1 MISPGNYN
9 LSTNFEELKKIV
21 YRDKHDSSLKSKI
34 RGSGIFIRPSKEL
47 LEICN
52 NIVKNFDTTLEWS
65 FEIFYSTSPVKLH
78 NDANCDLDLKRCHR
92 VMIIPIDYSMPIK
105 PSTIVF
111 DKLCETKIVA
121 GSIPGTY
128 VDVLTNKIVD
138 INIEDTNFID
148 PEYFKLKLKHMPM
161 DFYKGLKVLKDQT
174 WHMGDF
180 FIIDS
185 KYLHV
190 SGFFKDTDWKLSIN
204 GLGFKYG

>member
-1 MISPGNYN
+1 MISPGNYK
-9 LSTNFEELKKIV
+9 LPTNFEELKKIV
-21 YRDKHDSSLKSKI
+21 YRDKHDPSLKSKK
-34 RGSGIFIRPSKEL
+34 RESGIFIQPSKEL

-52 NIVKNFDTTLEWS
+52 NIVKNFDTTLKWS

-78 NDANCDLDLKRCHR
+78 NDANCNRDLKRCHR

-111 DKLCETKIVA
+111 DKLCETKILA
-121 GSIPGTY
+121 GSRTGTY
-128 VDVLTNKIVD
+128 VDLTNKIVD

-148 PEYFKLKLKHMPM
+148 PEYYKLKLKHMPV

-174 WHMGDF
+174 WNMGDF
-180 FIIDS
+180 YIIDS
-185 KYLHV
+185 RYLHA

-204 GLGFKYG
+204 GLGFKYD